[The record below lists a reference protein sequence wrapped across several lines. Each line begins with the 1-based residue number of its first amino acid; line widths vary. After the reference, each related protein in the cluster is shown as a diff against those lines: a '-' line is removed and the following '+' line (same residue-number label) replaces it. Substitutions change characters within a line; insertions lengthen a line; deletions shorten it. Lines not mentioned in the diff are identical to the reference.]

1 MKTDRDVK
9 RNASRGQAS
18 RTTGF
23 TLIELLVVIAIIA
36 ILAAILF
43 PVFAR
48 ARENAR
54 RASCQSNLKQIGL
67 GIAQYAQ
74 DYDETMPP
82 GYVKGSN
89 SSSSNAGP
97 WHWLIQPYTKSL
109 QVLRCPSNTTPA
121 PPTASV
127 QQELGDPGRGTIPV
141 SYKANGGNRDDN
153 FLAADWCQSPSPTY
167 AATSDCQRPMD
178 SYQGAPTTSYTMR
191 PAKLAEFASTAE
203 TIVVTEVNDVSAAS
217 YSLATYGRRDQDL
230 QNAVMTNH
238 LGTANFLFAD
248 GHVKAMKPIATAST
262 TRNMWALNADSAA
275 PANLRT
281 ALAAVQARMDQ

>member
-1 MKTDRDVK
+1 MNIPADALLR
-9 RNASRGQAS
+9 RAPRIAH
-18 RTTGF
+18 RAF

-43 PVFAR
+43 PVFGR

-54 RASCQSNLKQIGL
+54 RSSCQSNLKQIGL
-67 GIAQYAQ
+67 GIVQYAQ

-82 GYVKGSN
+82 GYVEGAT

-97 WHWLIQPYTKSL
+97 WHMLIQPYTKSL
-109 QVLRCPSNTTPA
+109 QVLRCPSNTTGS
-121 PPTASV
+121 PPTAFV
-127 QQELGDPGRGTIPV
+127 TQKVGDPGRGTIPV
-141 SYKANGGNRDDN
+141 SYKANGGSRDDN
-153 FLAADWCQSPSPTY
+153 YLAADWCQTPSPTY
-167 AATSDCQRPMD
+167 AGSSDCQRPMD
-178 SYQGAPTTSYTMR
+178 SYVAAGTTGYTMR
-191 PAKLAEFASTAE
+191 PAKLSEFVSTAE
-203 TIVVTEVNDVSAAS
+203 TIVVTEVNDVSVSS
-217 YSLATYGRRDQDL
+217 YSLAVYGRRDTDL
-230 QNAVMTNH
+230 QNATMTNH

-262 TRNMWALNADSAA
+262 TRNLWALNAVSAA